1 MRIISISF
9 LIASNA
15 SHSTTN
21 TTSFLWVLL
30 VVPTIHICICCSCK
44 FLPTSIC
51 LFVMSFIIIPS
62 KPGYFTIWFSAI
74 LTLNQMKIQQN
85 ENKKMKKK
93 KRTYINI
100 YLIDNTIYLAHEI
113 INTLTNYL
121 RNTNFLI
128 IFISDLNRFM
138 FSYCPTISDQQYLS
152 KL

>member
-30 VVPTIHICICCSCK
+30 VVHTIHIRICCSCK

-51 LFVMSFIIIPS
+51 LFVMSCIIIPS
-62 KPGYFTIWFSAI
+62 RQGYLTIWFSAI

-85 ENKKMKKK
+85 EKTENEKEKW
-93 KRTYINI
+93 TYINI

-113 INTLTNYL
+113 INTLTNYS
-121 RNTNFLI
+121 RNTYFLI
-128 IFISDLNRFM
+128 IFISDKNRFM
-138 FSYCPTISDQQYLS
+138 FSYCPTISDRQYLS